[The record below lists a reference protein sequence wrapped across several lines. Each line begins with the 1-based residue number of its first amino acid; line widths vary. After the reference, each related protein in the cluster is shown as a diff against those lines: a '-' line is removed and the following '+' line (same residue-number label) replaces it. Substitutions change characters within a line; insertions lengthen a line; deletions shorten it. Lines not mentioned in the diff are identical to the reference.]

1 MDIKKRPPPGATL
14 ISRLREGRLRR
25 EQALAEKK
33 GAQPETTDTEQTPVE
48 AVVEVEPI
56 VEVKPEIQKESKAEA
71 EAEPAVAKKA
81 AKSGS
86 KKKEPSEQEAS
97 AETPVQTVQVKVEV
111 AAVDVS
117 ASVTSSRAE
126 QVEPVDVE
134 VEDFSPRPKSAALRP
149 TPQPAD
155 LLRRS
160 ISIEDLRPFTD
171 DYEVLTEEIRLA
183 GRFAAAGLIAQGLRL
198 SRLKDDSI
206 YKDHYTSF
214 EDYCRKEHDM
224 SATYAYRLIRMS
236 EMAERLGEEGTHA
249 IGAQYAESMP
259 DPFEVMLGLG
269 HRHLL
274 ALLPLET
281 EAAQDLLVRGVPI
294 PDESGKVG
302 DRIPISRAT
311 EQQIRQAL
319 KLLLPAA
326 NEQKAKKKPSAVP
339 AARSVRTLRDM
350 VEMLI
355 EWADWLD
362 SQPDPRILEVRV
374 GHGRDKSRLA
384 QRLRTA
390 VDRIL
395 ESL

>member
-14 ISRLREGRLRR
+14 ISRLREGRLKR
-25 EQALAEKK
+25 EQALAEKR
-33 GAQPETTDTEQTPVE
+33 GQQLESTEAAPAQAETVVE
-48 AVVEVEPI
+48 AEPI
-56 VEVKPEIQKESKAEA
+56 VEVKPAARDESKVAGGEDA
-71 EAEPAVAKKA
+71 AVTKKSA
-81 AKSGS
+81 ARSRAS
-86 KKKEPSEQEAS
+86 KKEAAGGESFGEAS
-97 AETPVQTVQVKVEV
+97 TVQVTVEV
-111 AAVDVS
+111 AAVEVS
-117 ASVTSSRAE
+117 SKAPSLRSEKAE
-126 QVEPVDVE
+126 LVDVE
-134 VEDFSPRPKSAALRP
+134 VEDFSPQPKSTALKT

-206 YKDHYTSF
+206 YKNHYSSF
-214 EDYCRKEHDM
+214 EEYCRKEHDM

-281 EAAQDLLVRGVPI
+281 EAAQDLLVRGVPVA
-294 PDESGKVG
+294 DESGKVG

-326 NEQKAKKKPSAVP
+326 APQKVKKKPSAVP
-339 AARSVRTLRDM
+339 TTHSVRTLRDM

-362 SQPDPRILEVRV
+362 SQPDPRILEERV

-384 QRLRTA
+384 QRMRTA

-395 ESL
+395 ELL